1 MNEKPFDVQITYQLI
16 RPIAALFLL
25 VALYDGVL
33 GLAFFAAPAALFR
46 LADVPPPNHFGYV
59 QFPALLLIVFA
70 LMFVAIARDPVA
82 NRGMIVYGILLKLS
96 YSGLV
101 FWYWFS
107 TGIPGLWKP
116 FAVIDL
122 ATALLFGWVYTTLGS
137 PGSGKDVGIESH
149 SGRLRG

>member
-1 MNEKPFDVQITYQLI
+1 MNEKLI

-25 VALYDGVL
+25 IALYDGGL
-33 GLAFFAAPAALFR
+33 GLAFLAAPAAIFR

-70 LMFVAIARDPVA
+70 LMFIAIARNPVA

-96 YSGLV
+96 YCGLV

-116 FAVIDL
+116 FALIDL
-122 ATALLFGWVYTTLGS
+122 VTALLFAWVYTTLGS
-137 PGSGKDVGIESH
+137 AESGKGVGNE
-149 SGRLRG
+149 